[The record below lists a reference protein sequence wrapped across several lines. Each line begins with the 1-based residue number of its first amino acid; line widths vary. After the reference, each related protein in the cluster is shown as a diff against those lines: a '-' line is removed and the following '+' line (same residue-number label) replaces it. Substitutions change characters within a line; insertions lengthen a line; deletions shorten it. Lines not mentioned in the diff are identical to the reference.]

1 MQAAGGGGGGG
12 ATVPRNFKLLDELE
26 EAERSIKGG
35 ADVSLGLAGDDPS
48 LSSWNCSIFAQA
60 GGGEPRMW
68 SLSLYC
74 DKDYPAKPPTI
85 KFSSKVAMDCVD
97 AKGNV
102 SAPPAPCLRRACEA
116 RARRERA
123 ATSRSARS
131 LARSLKRCPL
141 SLVRARLVRHAR
153 ARACA
158 LSLGTLSHC
167 ASICRS
173 PPPLCAGRGRQGAVP
188 GLVEP
193 EQDAAG
199 RLQRAQGAHRARVAA
214 AAAGRRAV
222 LSGEKGVGGKRA
234 REAVRSGARDN

>member
-1 MQAAGGGGGGG
+1 MQAAGGGGG

-85 KFSSKVAMDCVD
+85 KFSSKVVMDCVD

-102 SAPPAPCLRRACEA
+102 SAGARLRRAVRA
-116 RARRERA
+116 RARRDKPRG
-123 ATSRSARS
+123 SRGP
-131 LARSLKRCPL
+131 LARSSGAL
-141 SLVRARLVRHAR
+141 ARSRSFCGVL
-153 ARACA
+153 ARACLRAFAWPAA
-158 LSLGTLSHC
+158 LSC
-167 ASICRS
+167 ARFDLAHR
-173 PPPLCAGRGRQGAVP
+173 PPLYTGCCRQGAVP

-193 EQDAAG
+193 E
-199 RLQRAQGAHRARVAA
+199 
-214 AAAGRRAV
+214 
-222 LSGEKGVGGKRA
+222 
-234 REAVRSGARDN
+234 

>member
-1 MQAAGGGGGGG
+1 MQAAGGGGGGGG

-102 SAPPAPCLRRACEA
+102 RRRRRVRGACEA
-116 RARRERA
+116 RARRDEPLGPL
-123 ATSRSARS
+123 ARS
-131 LARSLKRCPL
+131 LAQAMPSLSRARAARAAC
-141 SLVRARLVRHAR
+141 SRARLRAFARHSLALRLDLLLTGHLSAQVVAAKVPYLASWNPSKTLLGACNELKGLIAR
-153 ARACA
+153 ASRQQ
-158 LSLGTLSHC
+158 
-167 ASICRS
+167 
-173 PPPLCAGRGRQGAVP
+173 PPDGA
-188 GLVEP
+188 
-193 EQDAAG
+193 QF
-199 RLQRAQGAHRARVAA
+199 
-214 AAAGRRAV
+214 
-222 LSGEKGVGGKRA
+222 
-234 REAVRSGARDN
+234 